1 MYSVH
6 GGGDVCG
13 IGRVKEGSA
22 REGKRRE
29 RVCVCLCESE
39 RARDWSNL
47 GKLWLLNF
55 LEDTVLRRVPSNFV
69 SQLFES
75 PILGT

>member
-1 MYSVH
+1 MQ
-6 GGGDVCG
+6 G
-13 IGRVKEGSA
+13 K
-22 REGKRRE
+22 GKRRE

-47 GKLWLLNF
+47 EKLWLLNF